1 MAKIIPLI
9 MACKLLIETFYPL
22 GIRTASKHPY
32 VMIKD
37 ILKLNNGEA
46 D

>member
-9 MACKLLIETFYPL
+9 MACKLLIENFYPL